1 MTLNSQRSLPSEV
14 GHTLAAWIVAQV
26 KIVVILTGI
35 YAVGFAV
42 SRVPWWLALATV
54 CGLLNFIPVAG
65 PVIAL
70 LIVLP
75 LTWFIRHDA
84 IPVLGALIT
93 YVVAQGLEGFY
104 LTPKIMGRRLGLSP
118 WVIFLVILVGGL
130 VFGPLGVLFAAPVAA
145 VVAVL
150 WRHRQRANV

>member
-1 MTLNSQRSLPSEV
+1 LNSQRSLLGEV
-14 GHTLAAWIVAQV
+14 GYTLTGWIVAQV

-35 YAVGFAV
+35 YAIGFAV
-42 SRVPWWLALATV
+42 SRVPWWLAVAAV
-54 CGLLNFIPVAG
+54 CGLLNFIPIAG

-70 LIVLP
+70 LIALP
-75 LTWFIRHDA
+75 VTWLIRQDMLS
-84 IPVLGALIT
+84 VLGALIT

-118 WVIFLVILVGGL
+118 WIVFLAILVGGL

-145 VVAVL
+145 VVPVL
-150 WRHRQRANV
+150 WRRRQRANV

>member
-1 MTLNSQRSLPSEV
+1 MNSQRSLPGEV
-14 GHTLAAWIVAQV
+14 GYALSGWIVAQV

-35 YAVGFAV
+35 YAIGFAA
-42 SRVPWWLALATV
+42 SSVPWWLAVAAV
-54 CGLLNFIPVAG
+54 CGLLNFIPIAG

-75 LTWFIRHDA
+75 VTWLIRQDMLS
-84 IPVLGALIT
+84 VLGALIT

-118 WVIFLVILVGGL
+118 WIVFLEILVGGL

-150 WRHRQRANV
+150 WRRRRRASV